1 MHPEPSRR
9 STLPRAAALVVVVVA
24 MPAFAQDYPSKPV
37 RIIVPYAP
45 GGGLDVVGRPL
56 SQKLGEAFGQP
67 FLIDN
72 RPGGGTTIGT
82 SAVARAAPDGHTLLL
97 TLSAL
102 AIGPSLYPT
111 LPYDPVKDFSA
122 VAWIGTSSYILS
134 VHPSVPATTVKQLV
148 ALSRAAPGRLNYS
161 SPGIGT
167 DPHMAAE
174 LFQNL
179 AGVRWTHIPY
189 GGGGPAASAVMGGQ
203 VDLTF
208 LPTSVGTPFV
218 KAGKLKGLAIST
230 ARRSALLPGLPTIAE
245 SGVDGFAAEAW
256 SGILAPAGTPAPIVN
271 RLNAAIV
278 KVVQAA
284 DYRSLL
290 EERLIEPVGSTV
302 EQFAQ
307 RLRDDVAKWRRVARE
322 GNIKPE

>member
-1 MHPEPSRR
+1 MHPEPSSR
-9 STLPRAAALVVVVVA
+9 SALLGAAAFAAVVVT

-56 SQKLGEAFGQP
+56 AQKLAEALGQP

-102 AIGPSLYPT
+102 AIGPSLYPS
-111 LPYDPVKDFSA
+111 LPYDPVKDFA
-122 VAWIGTSSYILS
+122 PVAWIGTSSYLLS
-134 VHPSVPATTVKQLV
+134 VHPSVPATTVKQLL

-218 KAGKLKGLAIST
+218 KSGKLKALALST
-230 ARRSALLPGLPTIAE
+230 ARRSTLLPGLPTIAE

-278 KVVQAA
+278 KAVQAA
-284 DYRSLL
+284 DYRNLL

-302 EQFAQ
+302 DQFAQ